1 MPNILAEIVANKRL
15 EIEERKKLRSVSD
28 LTMNLDLADE
38 GFKRSLSGDGLKL
51 IAEIKPASP
60 SAGVLQAAPDTKKI
74 VEVYDQYADSI
85 SVLTDKKYFSGSL
98 DLLSEVKTISQ
109 RPLLCKD
116 FILDEYQV
124 IEARKF
130 GADAVLLIVK
140 ILDPATLRTLTKA
153 ARALGMTALI
163 EIQDEDE
170 LFTALTVRPDIIL
183 INNRNLDTMK
193 IDLSTT
199 VRLAPLIP
207 KDIICVSAS
216 GLTSRADLDS
226 LMQYCN
232 RFLIGSVLMKSADMT
247 GKLKELKGL

>member
-1 MPNILAEIVANKRL
+1 MPSILAEIVANKRL

-28 LTMNLDLADE
+28 LTMNLELADE
-38 GFKRSLSGDGLKL
+38 AFKKSLIGDGLKL
-51 IAEIKPASP
+51 VAEIKPSSP
-60 SAGVLQAAPDTKKI
+60 SAGVLQAQPDTKKI
-74 VEVYDQYADSI
+74 VEVYDQFADSI

-98 DLLSEVKTISQ
+98 DLLSEVKTLSK

-163 EIQDEDE
+163 EIQNEDE
-170 LFTALTVRPDIIL
+170 LFTALTVRPDVIL

-207 KDIICVSAS
+207 RDTISISAS

-226 LMQYCN
+226 LLKFCN
-232 RFLIGSVLMKSADMT
+232 RFLIGSVLMKSADMAV
-247 GKLKELKGL
+247 KLKELKGL

>member
-1 MPNILAEIVANKRL
+1 MQSILAEIVANKRL

-28 LTMNLDLADE
+28 LTMNLELADE
-38 GFKRSLSGDGLKL
+38 TFKKSLLGEDLKL
-51 IAEIKPASP
+51 IAEIKPSSP
-60 SAGVLQAAPDTKKI
+60 SGGVLQAQPDTKKI
-74 VEVYDQYADSI
+74 VEVYDRFADSI

-98 DLLSEVKTISQ
+98 DLLSEVKSLSK

-153 ARALGMTALI
+153 VRALGMTALI
-163 EIQDEDE
+163 EIQNEDE
-170 LFTALTVRPDIIL
+170 LFTALTVRPDVIL

-207 KDIICVSAS
+207 RDTMTISAS

-226 LMQYCN
+226 LLKFCS
-232 RFLIGSVLMKSADMT
+232 RFLIGSVLMKSADMAL
-247 GKLKELKGL
+247 KLRELKGL